1 MLKNILKKLQVNKLY
16 INCKEYQTMSMVVKQ
31 IEIPGQ
37 CRYIFLDYNN
47 SWLSVRS
54 TNQAEK
60 YIKYNRLEIV
70 GTEIVGESYIVK
82 VRKADSFL

>member
-1 MLKNILKKLQVNKLY
+1 
-16 INCKEYQTMSMVVKQ
+16 MSMVVKQ
-31 IEIPGQ
+31 IEIPRQ

-70 GTEIVGESYIVK
+70 GTEIVGDCYVVK
-82 VRKADSFL
+82 VKKADSFL

>member
-1 MLKNILKKLQVNKLY
+1 MNMK
-16 INCKEYQTMSMVVKQ
+16 VK

-60 YIKYNRLEIV
+60 FIRYNRLEVV
-70 GTEIVGESYIVK
+70 GEEVVGESYVVK
-82 VRKADSFL
+82 VKRADSFL